1 MYPYL
6 CDKFHLGIFYL
17 SSQVV
22 NFMALSHDL
31 NDELILT
38 DGIMVSQVKDI
49 TGCKYNMIR

>member
-22 NFMALSHDL
+22 DFMALSHDL
-31 NDELILT
+31 NYEVILT
-38 DGIMVSQVKDI
+38 DGIMVKEVKEVKEDANK
-49 TGCKYNMIR
+49 T